1 VLITNDYAA
10 VGAIEALTIA
20 GLSVP
25 NDISIIGYDD
35 LGQAATPLTTIR
47 SNLIEVGRTAAQQLL
62 RWIETDRRP
71 GQTTIPVELVIRA
84 STGPPQSAVNTANDL
99 VSIGSR

>member
-1 VLITNDYAA
+1 MLITNDYAA

-25 NDISIIGYDD
+25 NDISVIGYDD

-47 SNLIEVGRTAAQQLL
+47 CNLIEVGRTAGQQLL
-62 RWIETDRRP
+62 SGLRQIAGRSRRQYP
-71 GQTTIPVELVIRA
+71 L
-84 STGPPQSAVNTANDL
+84 NW
-99 VSIGSR
+99 